1 MKRDIESVDDIT
13 QIVSDFYTEAMKD
26 ETIGYIFTD
35 VAKID
40 LPHHIPKIV
49 NFWEGVL
56 LNGNNYRG
64 NPMLRHI
71 ELSEKSA
78 LLSKHFERWL
88 VLWKT
93 TIDSLF
99 SGEKAEL
106 AKYRADLIAQTMLYK
121 LNAIRE
127 GKV

>member
-78 LLSKHFERWL
+78 LLSEHFERWL